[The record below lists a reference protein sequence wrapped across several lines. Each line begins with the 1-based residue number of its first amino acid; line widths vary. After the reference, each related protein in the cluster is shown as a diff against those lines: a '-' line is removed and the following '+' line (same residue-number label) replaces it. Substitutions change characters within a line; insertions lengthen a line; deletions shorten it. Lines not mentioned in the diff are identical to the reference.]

1 MCVSFSFGLLLMTN
15 RKNILITGGTG
26 FIGGHLSR
34 YLVDQGYAVTVLTR
48 AEAIHQTGTEHLAFV
63 AALADLQ
70 PSHWYGVI
78 NLAGEPLNKTRW
90 SQAQKAQ
97 IINSRVAVTQDLTAW
112 LRGLST
118 PPEVFISGS
127 AVGWYG
133 HWDDE
138 CLDEDSPSR
147 AGFSNALCAAWET
160 AAMAQADLARRL
172 CIVRLGIVLGNDGG
186 SLPAMLLPAKLGL
199 GGSMGNGR
207 QWWSWI
213 HLEDVVRSIKML
225 LENPQA
231 TGVFNLT
238 APHPVTQIE
247 FAHTL
252 GRQLHR
258 PALLPLPGFMAKLM
272 LGEFAEEVLLKGQRV
287 RPKKLLDNGFTFN
300 HPDLPTALRHLL

>member
-1 MCVSFSFGLLLMTN
+1 M
-15 RKNILITGGTG
+15 TGGTG
-26 FIGGHLSR
+26 FIGR
-34 YLVDQGYAVTVLTR
+34 YLSQQLIKQGYHVTVLTR
-48 AEAIHQTGTEHLAFV
+48 SGADISISTEHLAFV
-63 AALADLQ
+63 NSLADLQ
-70 PSHWYGVI
+70 PRPWYGVI

-90 SQAQKAQ
+90 SPAQKAQ
-97 IINSRVAVTQDLTAW
+97 IISSRVAITQDLNAW
-112 LRGLST
+112 LRGLSA

-160 AAMAQADLARRL
+160 AAMAQADLAGRL

-199 GGSMGNGR
+199 GGPMGDGR

-247 FAHTL
+247 FARTL

-287 RPKKLLDNGFTFN
+287 RPKRLLDSGFTFN
-300 HPDLPTALRHLL
+300 HPDLPRALRDLL

>member
-1 MCVSFSFGLLLMTN
+1 MTN
-15 RKNILITGGTG
+15 SKNILMTGGTG
-26 FIGGHLSR
+26 FIGR
-34 YLVDQGYAVTVLTR
+34 YLSQQLIKQGYHVTVLTR
-48 AEAIHQTGTEHLAFV
+48 SGADISNSTEHLAFV
-63 AALADLQ
+63 NALADLQ
-70 PSHWYGVI
+70 PRTWYGVI

-90 SQAQKAQ
+90 SPAQKAQ
-97 IINSRVAVTQDLTAW
+97 IISSRVAVTQALNAW

-160 AAMAQADLARRL
+160 AAMAQADLTGRL

-199 GGSMGNGR
+199 GGPMGDGR

-231 TGVFNLT
+231 TGVFKLT
-238 APHPVTQIE
+238 APYPVTQIE
-247 FAHTL
+247 FARTL
-252 GRQLHR
+252 GRHLHR
-258 PALLPLPGFMAKLM
+258 PAVLPLPGFMAKLM

-287 RPKKLLDNGFTFN
+287 RPKKLLDSGFTFN
-300 HPDLPTALRHLL
+300 HPDLPRALRDLL

>member
-1 MCVSFSFGLLLMTN
+1 MNVDNLMRNSKYILL
-15 RKNILITGGTG
+15 TGGTG
-26 FIGGHLSR
+26 FIGRCLSQHLI
-34 YLVDQGYAVTVLTR
+34 DQGYHVTVLTR
-48 AEAIHQTGTEHLAFV
+48 SGAKLSSGTEHLAYI

-70 PSHWYGVI
+70 PRHWYGVI

-90 SQAQKAQ
+90 STAQKAQ
-97 IINSRVAVTQDLTAW
+97 IISSRVAVTQRLNEW
-112 LRGLST
+112 LRTLST
-118 PPEVFISGS
+118 PPEVYISGS

-147 AGFSNALCAAWET
+147 AGFSNTLCVAWEA
-160 AAMAQADLARRL
+160 AAMAQADLASRL
-172 CIVRLGIVLGNDGG
+172 CIIRLGIVLGNAGG

-199 GGSMGNGR
+199 GGPMGAGQ
-207 QWWSWI
+207 QWWSWS
-213 HLEDVVRSIKML
+213 HMEDVVRSINLL

-238 APHPVTQIE
+238 APNPVTQIE
-247 FAHTL
+247 FARAL

-287 RPKKLLDNGFTFN
+287 KPKHLLDSGFTFN
-300 HPDLPTALRHLL
+300 HPELPGALRQLL